1 MLFYC
6 RFFLL
11 VFKCQLFTVEFE
23 DLLVCL
29 VKFEVR
35 EDGKEEEEFL
45 DMLNFVVY
53 IFIYL
58 IIEYFYVLGR
68 LEGFEIYQ

>member
-1 MLFYC
+1 M
-6 RFFLL
+6 
-11 VFKCQLFTVEFE
+11 
-23 DLLVCL
+23 CL

-68 LEGFEIYQ
+68 LEGFEIY